1 MATMLRLYEATDA
14 LAQVSEWLDEHSDEM
29 IAAGGEIPTALA
41 ELIDQAE
48 GDFATKVERVGLF
61 AKERLAQAKMVK
73 AEADSLAARAK
84 RLESQGEAMKRY
96 LLLNLQ
102 RANRKKVEG
111 KLLDVRVQANAVGF
125 KHELTPEQLKALH
138 ADGSPFVVERVV
150 TEYVLPAD
158 GLKAAY
164 QDAIAEVG
172 KPPEIGEDDY
182 EAKREAWQLAV
193 AAFLV
198 EQRVPAGVRVERG
211 FHVRFG

>member
-1 MATMLRLYEATDA
+1 MATSLRLYEAVDA
-14 LAQVSEWLDEHSDEM
+14 LVVVAEFLDEHADEM
-29 IAAGGEIPTALA
+29 IAAGGEIPQALA

-73 AEADSLAARAK
+73 AEADSLAARAR
-84 RLESQGEAMKRY
+84 RLESHAEAMKRY

-125 KHELTPEQLKALH
+125 KHELTIEQLQALH
-138 ADGSPFVVERVV
+138 ADGSPFVVARVV
-150 TEYVLPAD
+150 TEYSMPAE

-164 QDAIAEVG
+164 QDAIAELG
-172 KPPEIGEDDY
+172 KPPEIGEEDY
-182 EAKREAWQLAV
+182 EAKREAWQ
-193 AAFLV
+193 AAIAAHLTA
-198 EQRVPAGVRVERG
+198 EGVPAGVRVERG
-211 FHVRFG
+211 HHVRFG